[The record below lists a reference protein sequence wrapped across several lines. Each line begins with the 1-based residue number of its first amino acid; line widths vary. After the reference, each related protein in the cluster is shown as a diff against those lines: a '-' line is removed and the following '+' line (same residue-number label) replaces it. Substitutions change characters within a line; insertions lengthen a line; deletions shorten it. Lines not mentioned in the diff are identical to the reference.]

1 MAVITK
7 TKKYKNRLK
16 LKPDFEGILNA
27 VYDCYVLEK
36 DENLDKGARELKYS
50 YMYVIEDMILH
61 DGLEKIDRVEEKE

>member
-1 MAVITK
+1 MKVK
-7 TKKYKNRLK
+7 VL
-16 LKPDFEGILNA
+16 ILGPFDTN
-27 VYDCYVLEK
+27 CYVLEK